1 MRMHNPPHPGLIVK
15 EYLDGITVSAAAV
28 HLGITRTALSRI
40 INAKTGISP
49 EIAIRLEEA
58 FGLTT
63 AETWLTMQGKYDLWK
78 AMEQHKKL
86 RRMVID
92 LLLVALMN

>member
-40 INAKTGISP
+40 INGKTGISP
-49 EIAIRLEEA
+49 EMAIRLEEA
-58 FGLTT
+58 FGATT
-63 AETWLTMQGKYDLWK
+63 AETWLAMQAKYDLWK
-78 AMEQHKKL
+78 AMEQHKK
-86 RRMVID
+86 VVVPFEFA
-92 LLLVALMN
+92 VA